1 MSPLSIILAFV
12 LLGIMVILG
21 AVLVVFSAQQLRQ
34 QLHVGN
40 RAKWSGTMVV
50 SLDIFVLVLGV
61 LLAGYGIL
69 GTYRIIYHS

>member
-12 LLGIMVILG
+12 LLGIMVMLG
-21 AVLVVFSAQQLRQ
+21 VILVVFGAQKLRQ

-40 RAKWSGTMVV
+40 RVKWSGTMVV
-50 SLDIFVLVLGV
+50 SLDVLVLVLGV

>member
-12 LLGIMVILG
+12 LLGIMVTLG
-21 AVLVVFSAQQLRQ
+21 VILVVFSAQKLRQ

-40 RAKWSGTMVV
+40 RVKWSGTMVV
-50 SLDIFVLVLGV
+50 SLDILVLVLGV

-69 GTYRIIYHS
+69 GTYRIIYDS